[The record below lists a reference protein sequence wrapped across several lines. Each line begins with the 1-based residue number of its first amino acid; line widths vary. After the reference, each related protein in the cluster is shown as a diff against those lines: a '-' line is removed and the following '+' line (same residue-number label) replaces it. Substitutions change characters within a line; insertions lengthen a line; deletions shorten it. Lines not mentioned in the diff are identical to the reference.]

1 MIYAQINYTVQDDV
15 CLYCKTEEVVVFN
28 LKLIY
33 FETNTYYV
41 VTTGWTGTGFTAMQP
56 KQ

>member
-1 MIYAQINYTVQDDV
+1 MIYAQINYTVQNDV
-15 CLYCKTEEVVVFN
+15 CLHCKMEEVVVFN

-33 FETNTYYV
+33 FETNTYSV
-41 VTTGWTGTGFTAMQP
+41 VTTGWTGTGFTVMQP